1 MKDYTIN
8 SHIRARFTRSLR
20 DLADYLD
27 QHPAVPVPAFGT
39 TVTMYATPGD
49 DSRAQVGR
57 IAALLDT
64 GICDETAHGGHYW
77 AVRNFGLVGYEI
89 VAITEQPSATDPIPV
104 CYQSTAG
111 ADLAE

>member
-1 MKDYTIN
+1 VKDYTIN